1 MTAIRTGTI
10 RQRVEIPASPAAV
23 YRTLMTSAGHRA
35 FTGAPARISGRV
47 GGSFTA
53 WGGYIHGRNLELVVG
68 KRIVQAWVPAE
79 ASWPEG
85 HESKVTYRLSPS
97 RNGTRISFTHSAVPR
112 EHVGHLSS
120 GWKESYWDPL
130 RRYFTRA
137 EAKPRKTVRRAR

>member
-1 MTAIRTGTI
+1 MKAIRTGSI
-10 RQRVEIPASPAAV
+10 RQRVEIPASPSAV
-23 YRTLMTSAGHRA
+23 YRALMTSAGHRA

-47 GGSFTA
+47 GGLFTA
-53 WGGYIHGRNLELVVG
+53 WGGYIHGRNLELVDG

-79 ASWPEG
+79 ASWPDG

-130 RRYFTRA
+130 KRYFARSKA
-137 EAKPRKTVRRAR
+137 ESRKAFQLER